1 MFPPDNFNPFLKD
14 ILARLSGQSNCNNS
28 NGKKSSSDSVNK
40 NMGINITPSQALVIA
55 GIIGGVL
62 EVTSVLVDKDQLV
75 QLVLS
80 GSLKR
85 KSELDK
91 MMDQIGEMPFEEV
104 MKAILGKFT

>member
-1 MFPPDNFNPFLKD
+1 VFPPDNLNPFLKD
-14 ILARLSGQSNCNNS
+14 ILSRLSGQNTSNDSNS
-28 NGKKSSSDSVNK
+28 KKSSTNNTNNNS
-40 NMGINITPSQALVIA
+40 GISIAPSQALIIA

-75 QLVLS
+75 QIVLT

-91 MMDQIGEMPFEEV
+91 MMDHLGDMPFEDV
-104 MKAILGKFT
+104 MKAILEKFS